1 MLGGSGNDPVPSI
14 DLLLLYTQLPTE
26 EAQESWRWRMMKIE
40 VVVNGRAR
48 VRL

>member
-1 MLGGSGNDPVPSI
+1 MLGGSGNDPVPSN

-26 EAQESWRWRMMKIE
+26 EAQESWRRMMKIE